1 MSRSHTLHQTLLL
14 YSLHARLCSEPDIVF
29 VCGSLCVSAN
39 CGLVSGCAGCKR
51 QLDSP
56 LPPPTRP
63 SVLKPPPAN
72 VWHGQPKPKHVFDP
86 IFQPCDSASEN
97 IILLHLL
104 MTNNLVIWQFA
115 KNADHSS
122 DPSPKYIAS
131 PRPFP
136 PGTSPSLSYQ
146 VGTHHCTLC
155 IFIPVA
161 NTLLSSLR
169 IHWLP
174 VACTL
179 YIAKQTSEARGQ
191 FCRRESTSCLGLT
204 VRIVHPPSP
213 LNLVEQTVTGRCL
226 AKPGQ
231 KSRKIHEMCTE
242 ESALVIGDT
251 LGLFLGMM
259 YFEVFWR
266 FCSGSPQARTDALTA

>member
-14 YSLHARLCSEPDIVF
+14 YTLHARLCSEPNIVF

-39 CGLVSGCAGCKR
+39 CGLVSGCAGCER
-51 QLDSP
+51 QLLDSP
-56 LPPPTRP
+56 LPPRTRP

-72 VWHGQPKPKHVFDP
+72 VWLGQQPKHVFDP
-86 IFQPCDSASEN
+86 IFQPCDPASEN
-97 IILLHLL
+97 ILLLHLL
-104 MTNNLVIWQFA
+104 MTNYFAIWQFA

-131 PRPFP
+131 PEPFP

-146 VGTHHCTLC
+146 VGTHRCTLC

-161 NTLLSSLR
+161 NTLKQFAADCGFIGCR
-169 IHWLP
+169 WR
-174 VACTL
+174 VQYCTL

-204 VRIVHPPSP
+204 VQIVHPPP
-213 LNLVEQTVTGRCL
+213 LNLAQQPVTERCL

-231 KSRKIHEMCTE
+231 KSRKI
-242 ESALVIGDT
+242 
-251 LGLFLGMM
+251 
-259 YFEVFWR
+259 
-266 FCSGSPQARTDALTA
+266 